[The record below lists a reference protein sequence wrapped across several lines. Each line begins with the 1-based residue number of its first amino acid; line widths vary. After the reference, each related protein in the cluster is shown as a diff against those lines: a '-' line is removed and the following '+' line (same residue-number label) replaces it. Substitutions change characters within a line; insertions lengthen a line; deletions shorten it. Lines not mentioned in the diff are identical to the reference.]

1 MNNNHTPLPKVLF
14 IGLGMMGRPMATLI
28 AKAGY
33 PLLVSD
39 TNTHV
44 VEEVCTALGAARF
57 EGAHSLTDVSV
68 VITMLPNSKVVNAVL
83 LGENGIAKGLKKDTC
98 IIDMSSS
105 EPLETQRLAQELST
119 LSINLLDAP
128 VSGGVKRATAGT
140 LQIMVG
146 GAVEVMTQHA
156 GLLEVMRNLLSCPTI
171 IAEVVKKFEQV
182 ESNERKNKATGLLAT
197 VEALHVGEKFGIDPA
212 VMTNVLNNASG
223 GNFTTANKVH
233 QFMLSGTYASGFAL
247 QLMVKDLKIAV
258 NLAEQMTEDMKLGHQ
273 CLSVW
278 QEAAQSST
286 PQTDHTEMY
295 RIVGNHG

>member
-33 PLLVSD
+33 PLVVSD
-39 TNTHV
+39 TNAQV
-44 VEEVCTALGAARF
+44 VEDICATSDACRF
-57 EGAHSLTDVSV
+57 EGTQSLADVSV
-68 VITMLPNSKVVNAVL
+68 VITMLPNSKIVNTVL
-83 LGENGIAKGLKKDTC
+83 LGENGIAKGLSKGAC

-105 EPLETQRLAQELST
+105 EPLETQVLAQELST

-146 GAVEVMTQHA
+146 GDVDVMTQHA
-156 GLLEVMRNLLSCPTI
+156 GLLEVMGVFTHVGP
-171 IAEVVKKFEQV
+171 AGAGHAVKALNNFV
-182 ESNERKNKATGLLAT
+182 SATGLLAT